1 MGGLLKGE
9 GVEEVNLAALP
20 SSSPLLLDCHV
31 HSLFSS
37 SASELLLFLLAA
49 AAFLQRKGGG
59 FILTSYANS
68 VSVYTRP
75 IDSLNQ

>member
-31 HSLFSS
+31 HSFYSS
-37 SASELLLFLLAA
+37 SASHSVLLFFLLAA
-49 AAFLQRKGGG
+49 AAFLQRKGSG
-59 FILTSYANS
+59 FILISYANS
-68 VSVYTRP
+68 VSVYTL
-75 IDSLNQ
+75 IL